1 MSMFYMHKNSMEIS
15 EGKTFGCL
23 AEGKKSMETLER
35 TVSLGMEQGLD
46 WTGRKEWQETEI

>member
-1 MSMFYMHKNSMEIS
+1 MHKNSMKIS
-15 EGKTFGCL
+15 EGKIFGCL
-23 AEGKKSMETLER
+23 AEGKKSMEALER